1 MRIQP
6 LDKYG
11 ASLILKLN
19 GSGPSMEPCGTP
31 VVKTAVTRMN
41 NYLWKLTDTDRCD
54 STHFRAQ
61 SEKINVDI

>member
-1 MRIQP
+1 
-6 LDKYG
+6 
-11 ASLILKLN
+11 
-19 GSGPSMEPCGTP
+19 MEPCGTP

-41 NYLWKLTDTDRCD
+41 NYLLKLTDTDECD